1 MPSYF
6 KEFSNIFRYGL
17 PAASRVPDYADWEM
31 FENLNLNIFAK
42 SKPLL
47 EIIAEKSR
55 DTVILKLRMCLGSL
69 PAIYGKPGLHAVVL
83 AGVHLTNHLLHQAGK
98 VPAPVNTVYQA
109 MSAAVICKSIYISDL
124 SITCTILTIQYR
136 YLYNNIFGLE

>member
-83 AGVHLTNHLLHQAGK
+83 AGSVTCHIWKAWAPCSGTCWRPPHQSPPSLGWQSTYTSK
-98 VPAPVNTVYQA
+98 HSVSSNV
-109 MSAAVICKSIYISDL
+109 SSS
-124 SITCTILTIQYR
+124 
-136 YLYNNIFGLE
+136 YL

>member
-83 AGVHLTNHLLHQAGK
+83 AGSVTCHIWKAWAPCSGTRWVSYLPYMESLGSMQWYLLASTSPITSFIRLAKYLHQ
-98 VPAPVNTVYQA
+98 
-109 MSAAVICKSIYISDL
+109 
-124 SITCTILTIQYR
+124 
-136 YLYNNIFGLE
+136 